1 MNKKETTQKPIS
13 ANQLIEATKATS
25 LKKGEAIISVIKKDN
40 EDVHLKWA
48 GTNED
53 LIDST
58 FTLLQNDVHIAA
70 IVCRAAKDY
79 IDSLKDSPQRWME
92 LKQEVAK
99 YDAFTKTDS
108 AASTKDGRKEAE
120 V

>member
-25 LKKGEAIISVIKKDN
+25 LKKGEAIISVIKKAN

-48 GTNED
+48 GTNKD
-53 LIDST
+53 LLDST
-58 FTLLQNDVHIAA
+58 FTLLHNDMHIAA

-79 IDSLKDSPQRWME
+79 VDSCKADPRKWME
-92 LKQEVAK
+92 LTQRIAE
-99 YDAFTKTDS
+99 FQGTPT
-108 AASTKDGRKEAE
+108 STMKGREEAE
-120 V
+120 A